1 MLTIILLDIML
12 KITMGSNKRHS
23 LNFCI
28 AASHI
33 HRSIKSPSILYVL
46 LRGGALSVKFMD

>member
-1 MLTIILLDIML
+1 MLTIILLDIIL

-23 LNFCI
+23 LNVCI